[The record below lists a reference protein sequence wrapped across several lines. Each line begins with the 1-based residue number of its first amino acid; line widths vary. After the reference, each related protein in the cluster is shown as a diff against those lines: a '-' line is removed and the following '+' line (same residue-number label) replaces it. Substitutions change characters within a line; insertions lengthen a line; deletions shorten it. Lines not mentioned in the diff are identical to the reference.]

1 MTNAEYIAQK
11 FNITLNLAHEITV
24 AAIANTMDD
33 LDTEMFEGVL
43 IAHYVEN
50 NQLPYEVMTTG
61 DPFEWVAQTIR
72 KELGIE

>member
-11 FNITLNLAHEITV
+11 FNITLDLAQEIVV
-24 AAIANTMDD
+24 AALVNTMDD

-43 IAHYVEN
+43 IEHYVEN
-50 NQLPYEVMTTG
+50 NQLPYEVMVHG